1 MMDNDKLAQDFEYD
15 KEHLFEALA
24 ESTENY
30 IYVGNLKTG
39 TFRYSPNMVE
49 EFDLPGQIVPDAAL
63 FWAEKIHPH
72 DSQVFLEANQEVAGG
87 KAESHSVEYRAK
99 NRSGEWVWLRCRGH
113 MIRDEEGRPN
123 LFAGIITNL
132 DKKNR
137 VDHITGLYNKFEF
150 EKEVRRMI
158 QQYPGVP
165 FGILQLGIDNFKN
178 INNLYDRVF
187 GDEVI
192 RILSQKM
199 SGILPGNA
207 KLYRMDGDEFCIIIK
222 NPAKGIFENIYRKI
236 HEMCQRQQ
244 QYNDKRYYCTVSAGG
259 TFYPKDA
266 SDYLTLLKFAGYSME
281 YSKNQGKNRLTIFS
295 DEILER
301 KERDLELL
309 ELLRE
314 DIENDFKHFALYYQP
329 QVEARTGRIVGAEA
343 LVRWKCEK
351 YGNIPPSEFIPLL
364 ERSNLI
370 LQAGRW
376 IFRQAVLQCREW
388 MKTLPDFLMSINL
401 SYLQVVE
408 ADFVNFISE
417 VLRETGVPCENL
429 LLELT
434 ETYLIREQNQVNEK
448 FRTIQEMGISV
459 AMDDFGTG
467 YSSLGVLKNTPVDL
481 VKIDQTFVREISNS
495 FDVTFIRFIVALCH
509 DVGKEVCL
517 EGVETGDEYGVVKDI
532 GLEYIQ
538 GYYFGRPVPAEIF
551 EKNYL

>member
-39 TFRYSPNMVE
+39 TFRYSSNMVE

>member
-244 QYNDKRYYCTVSAGG
+244 QYNDKKYYCTVSAGG